1 MASNF
6 LYSTREQK
14 FILKEW
20 LDMSKVFGKGRFEGG
35 YSIDDIDSILENA
48 MKIAKLSVA
57 TTNDDG
63 DTIHAVYKAGK
74 VTTPESYKKGYW
86 AIQENGLGSSNADH
100 SDPSSMPLCVMGAT
114 NEYLAAANASLG
126 PYAMATSGSAGL
138 IRDFGSQKVK
148 NLFLPKM
155 FNGQWSG
162 TMDLTEPNSG
172 SDVGDIIDQGNPH
185 R

>member
-20 LDMSKVFGKGRFEGG
+20 LDLSKVLGAGRFQGG

-48 MKIAKLSVA
+48 MKIAKLSIA
-57 TTNDDG
+57 PTSDDG
-63 DTIHAVYKAGK
+63 DNIHAVFKDGK

-100 SDPSSMPLCVMGAT
+100 TDPSSMPLCVMGAT
-114 NEYLAAANASLG
+114 NDRILEVADPIDAGHLVVGSHG
-126 PYAMATSGSAGL
+126 RSGL
-138 IRDFGSQKVK
+138 HHLLTGSV
-148 NLFLPKM
+148 
-155 FNGQWSG
+155 
-162 TMDLTEPNSG
+162 TEALLKRSTRP
-172 SDVGDIIDQGNPH
+172 VVVVPVHH